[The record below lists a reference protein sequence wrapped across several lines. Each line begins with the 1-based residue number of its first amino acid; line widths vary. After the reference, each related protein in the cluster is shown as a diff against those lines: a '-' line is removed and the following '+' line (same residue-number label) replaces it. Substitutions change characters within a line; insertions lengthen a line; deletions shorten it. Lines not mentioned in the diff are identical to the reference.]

1 MKKPYYIT
9 VIAKLRKKAGLTQ
22 EQLANKTGMSI
33 SAVKKYETGK
43 RVPSADVL
51 YRILA
56 VTDNFNSVDLFM
68 DILKNGESKSLFVDS
83 VISKMKDLIGE
94 RKLTTEQE
102 IKAVTAIAEME
113 FLYWEDYQVK
123 IRKYKKIVIENIF
136 ARG

>member
-43 RVPSADVL
+43 RVPPADVL

-68 DILKNGESKSLFVDS
+68 DILKNGESKLLFIDP

-94 RKLTTEQE
+94 RKFTTEQE
-102 IKAVTAIAEME
+102 IKVVTAIAERE

-123 IRKYKKIVIENIF
+123 IKKYKKIVIENIF
-136 ARG
+136 VRG

>member
-68 DILKNGESKSLFVDS
+68 DILKNGESKSLFVDP

-113 FLYWEDYQVK
+113 FLYWDDYQVK
-123 IRKYKKIVIENIF
+123 IRKFKKIVIENIF